1 MTETFDYIVNH
12 MDDLLTIASLAINA
26 ALAVAALTPTQAD
39 DAVVGRLRNLVDAA
53 KAFRLFRK

>member
-26 ALAVAALTPTQAD
+26 ALAVAALTPTQTD
-39 DAVVGRLRNLVDAA
+39 DAVAGRLRNLVDAA